1 MLHKM
6 LKLCVTHK
14 SVQSST
20 FVSETWLI
28 IFAIVP
34 LTGSY
39 PTFQRDLVD
48 QCLKSVSMLI
58 SRAKFFP
65 EILVDLV

>member
-6 LKLCVTHK
+6 LKLRVTHK

-39 PTFQRDLVD
+39 PSFQRDLVD

-58 SRAKFFP
+58 SRAKFFS
-65 EILVDLV
+65 EILV